1 MKKLYFAVFILLSS
15 CVCAEEMQFITV
27 LSSPVGSFN
36 RLEAVDYSAPA
47 QGTTVNFC
55 TKIGTGGKVQLKGN
69 NNVDIENT
77 NLSPNTTLGRSNAG
91 DYVLQKITLNSAGEL
106 EGSRL
111 LSKVVNVSGQGVG
124 KSNNLYGTT
133 LTVAGA
139 KATTLNVNNGASQIT
154 AQHEAADMVWSNEY
168 QADKACGTNCAQQ
181 YLLKSKGQKRTCNP
195 KYGQV
200 SLSSEKF
207 EYSYSF
213 SGVDFAQDTC
223 DGKIT
228 YGQFSCSTEDFN
240 NKKVCVDYFAAT
252 SNEGCEKEY
261 PGEWVV
267 WPAQDIAAPTETDVM
282 DYILNQVYQAKKI
295 RLTKIDKCP
304 QEILSV
310 CAQQYYTEVKDV
322 CPLLPMHGSLESPGF
337 CAFWWRT
344 NPTETSEGHPPLYR
358 VRALYCEGPV
368 TKCPARMRN
377 VECCPD

>member
-1 MKKLYFAVFILLSS
+1 MYIAP
-15 CVCAEEMQFITV
+15 EMQFITV
-27 LSSPVGSFN
+27 LSTPVGSLN

-168 QADKACGTNCAQQ
+168 QKDKACGTNCAQQ
-181 YLLKSKGQKRTCNP
+181 YLLKSKGGAVTGFQPVINIVQAAKTCGNWSRIL
-195 KYGQV
+195 YNGASWGNNDVIIDHTESRAQYTYA
-200 SLSSEKF
+200 
-207 EYSYSF
+207 YSIE
-213 SGVDFAQDTC
+213 QTC
-223 DGKIT
+223 D
-228 YGQFSCSTEDFN
+228 
-240 NKKVCVDYFAAT
+240 
-252 SNEGCEKEY
+252 
-261 PGEWVV
+261 
-267 WPAQDIAAPTETDVM
+267 TETTREFIPTCGQCKKGMKVQGYTGDKKRCDTNYTNVYY
-282 DYILNQVYQAKKI
+282 DLQACPSGYSDEELCQQNCDASASTCSYRCLKTAANISGCGLTLETQRCYCPCPESNTACYAVTENPNQNPPDGSSQYEFYRSFEPKIGGTGSIL
-295 RLTKIDKCP
+295 TC
-304 QEILSV
+304 
-310 CAQQYYTEVKDV
+310 VK
-322 CPLLPMHGSLESPGF
+322 P
-337 CAFWWRT
+337 WY
-344 NPTETSEGHPPLYR
+344 N
-358 VRALYCEGPV
+358 
-368 TKCPARMRN
+368 
-377 VECCPD
+377 

>member
-27 LSSPVGSFN
+27 LSTPVGSFN
-36 RLEAVDYSAPA
+36 RLEAVDPSAPA

-55 TKIGTGGKVQLKGN
+55 TKVGTEGKVQLKGN

-106 EGSRL
+106 KGSRL
-111 LSKVVNVSGQGVG
+111 LSNVVNVSGQGVG

-154 AQHEAADMVWSNEY
+154 VQHEAADMVWSNEY
-168 QADKACGTNCAQQ
+168 QTDTACGTNCKQQ
-181 YLLKSKGQKRTCNP
+181 YLLKSKGQKSTCNP
-195 KYGQV
+195 KYGQA
-200 SLSSEKF
+200 SWSSEKF

-261 PGEWVV
+261 PGEWVI
-267 WPAQDIAAPTETDVM
+267 WPADDLALSNDSAVM
-282 DYILNQVYQAKKI
+282 SYMVSTVNREKNKNF
-295 RLTKIDKCP
+295 TKIDKCP

-310 CAQQYYTEVKDV
+310 FEQKFYVDVKEV
-322 CPLLPMHGSLESPGF
+322 CPLLPMHGSLGSPGF
-337 CAFWWRT
+337 CALWWRT
-344 NPTETSEGHPPLYR
+344 NPGQNSEGYTPRYAVR
-358 VRALYCEGPV
+358 VLYCEDPV
-368 TKCPARMRN
+368 TKCPAMMRN